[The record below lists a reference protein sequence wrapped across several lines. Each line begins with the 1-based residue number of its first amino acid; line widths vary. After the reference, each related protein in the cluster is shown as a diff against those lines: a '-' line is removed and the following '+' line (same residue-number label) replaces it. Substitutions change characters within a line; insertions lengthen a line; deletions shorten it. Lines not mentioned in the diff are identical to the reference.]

1 MCLKSVLGGEIHDS
15 IHSRIEKLHKK
26 LKDDYSVRWELDC
39 YLLALYHNKD
49 RPREWMVLDISD
61 TFHYHNLP
69 DLTHIIRNTLIGLC
83 TSQWLQRLFNMFLC
97 GKRYRR
103 MANTTECG
111 CQLTAAIINT
121 LHGLLLG
128 LYPFNERRASFEHRV
143 LIAGSIHEVLTS
155 GSHMRFISEHQNLV
169 CLALIEYILNAV
181 HDFCPVE
188 WQIIG
193 ITPGAK
199 SQCLAIV
206 ESFRE
211 TTVNTAVQS
220 KETFWSTL
228 ETDAQASVAASVKF
242 FRDTVL
248 YQHKPRSVLQTSTA
262 KHLGL
267 ALQTRVIQNSSSI
280 FGQLKA
286 ALPSI
291 TFKESEALE
300 DIWTTI
306 YTRHLP
312 AHAACKQMDSLTR
325 LGSMCDMVEKELH
338 HIPVCM
344 TCALTRRADVL
355 KALFRYDPTGGM
367 LVCNECCNHESIV
380 HINLLGRILYIREKA
395 IVLCEACL
403 QPTYWDTPC
412 RCAVEKESC
421 VNECCACGST
431 NIASSKEIIDVK
443 RFRMRTIHFCYKHS
457 LTCILNSATVYD
469 ERTMEE
475 EFRNRVAK
483 SVR

>member
-1 MCLKSVLGGEIHDS
+1 MLGGDHHDGIHA
-15 IHSRIEKLHKK
+15 RIERLHGM
-26 LKDDYSVRWELDC
+26 LRDDYSVRWELDC
-39 YLLALYHNKD
+39 YLLALHHD
-49 RPREWMVLDISD
+49 RQRPREWMVLDISD
-61 TFHYHNLP
+61 TYHYHNLP
-69 DLTHIIRNTLIGLC
+69 DLMHVIRGTLIGLC

-103 MANTTECG
+103 MGNTADCS
-111 CQLTAAIINT
+111 CQLTAAVINT

-128 LYPFNERRASFEHRV
+128 LYPFNERRASFDHRV
-143 LIAGSIHEVLTS
+143 LLAGAIHEVLTS
-155 GSHMRFISEHQNLV
+155 GAHLRFIAEHQHLV
-169 CLALIEYILNAV
+169 CLALVEYILNAV

-206 ESFRE
+206 EAFRE
-211 TTVNTAVQS
+211 TSVNLAVRDRA
-220 KETFWSTL
+220 TLWSVL
-228 ETDAQASVAASVKF
+228 EAEAQPAVAASVKF
-242 FRDTVL
+242 FRDAVL
-248 YQHKPRSVLQTSTA
+248 YQHKPRSVLPQSTVR
-262 KHLGL
+262 HLSL
-267 ALQTRVIQNSSSI
+267 ALRTRMIQNSSSI

-286 ALPSI
+286 ALPDI

-300 DIWTTI
+300 DIWSTI

-325 LGSMCDMVEKELH
+325 LGSMCDLVEKELH
-338 HIPVCM
+338 HLPICM
-344 TCALTRRADVL
+344 ACALTRRADAL
-355 KALFRYDPTGGM
+355 RSLFRYDPADNL
-367 LVCNECCNHESIV
+367 LVCNECCSHESIV
-380 HINLLGRILYIREKA
+380 NVNLLGRIMYIREKA

-412 RCAVEKESC
+412 RCASEREHAA
-421 VNECCACGST
+421 NECCVCGSSNT
-431 NIASSKEIIDVK
+431 TSSKEIVDVK

-457 LTCILNSATVYD
+457 LACILNSATVYD

-475 EFRNRVAK
+475 ELRNRAARPIK
-483 SVR
+483 AS